1 VAIGQP
7 GEPVPPYG
15 ASRGYFADG
24 DWKGIVAKL
33 ADDSRCIV
41 ICLDQTEGVL
51 WELDHILA
59 HGHRPKTLFLMNPG
73 TREVEK
79 NKALVQALTA
89 WILKITKP

>member
-59 HGHRPKTLFLMNPG
+59 HGHGPKTLFLMNPG